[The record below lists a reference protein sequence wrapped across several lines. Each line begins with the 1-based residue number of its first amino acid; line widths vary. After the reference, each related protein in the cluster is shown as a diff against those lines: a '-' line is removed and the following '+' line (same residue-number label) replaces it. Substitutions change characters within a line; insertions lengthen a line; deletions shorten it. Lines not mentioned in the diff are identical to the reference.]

1 MVYFFLLKSFS
12 AGHPI
17 SRCLQYLQ
25 NKYPLVIPA
34 PVNDMKK
41 IIITKA
47 RIVHENSWIKLYI
60 PKMIGMRPT
69 KKSGIILIKVIFLF
83 ANCSGLPFL
92 QNIGAIFPFPKPHS
106 FP

>member
-34 PVNDMKK
+34 PINDMKK
-41 IIITKA
+41 IVITKT
-47 RIVHENSWIKLYI
+47 RIIHEKFCIKLYI

-69 KKSGIILIKVIFLF
+69 RKSGIIWINVIFLF

-92 QNIGAIFPFPKPHS
+92 HNIGAIFPFPRPPEHR
-106 FP
+106 